1 MNVIPYEQAVD
12 VFSILNGRIGEKD
25 KLILYY
31 DEHDDRITAGY
42 SYSEVATLNDRI
54 VIPRNI
60 IANMTEGIF
69 NLYVYK
75 LKEKVKL
82 NKIKEDF
89 E

>member
-1 MNVIPYEQAVD
+1 MNVITYQRAIK

-42 SYSEVATLNDRI
+42 SYSELASLNDRI
-54 VIPRNI
+54 VIPKNI